1 MREYELEVLEQY
13 DIEVRSTRKIRGAF
27 FCDTDQGGLLL
38 KEVHFSEKRAPLLYQ
53 LCLQLKEEGF
63 ERVDLPVLTKEGNCL
78 SVYRDGTHYLL
89 KHWFTG
95 RECDVRKETE
105 VLQSVRNLARLHQ
118 VMFWREGDLP
128 VGNGQGQIEQR
139 KETAEEKTE
148 MGSGIENEWN
158 RAIFSEPVCGGN
170 LKEDYLRH
178 NRELRKVREYIRR
191 RSRKDEFELLYLRHF
206 EEMNRLADL
215 VMQRLERTEY
225 DALYRESLAGKC
237 LVHGDYNYHNL
248 LFVQG
253 EIATTG
259 FERFHIEIQM
269 ADFYY
274 FFRKVMEKHGWKE
287 SLGVKMLEAYDGVR
301 PLKKAEK
308 EYLAIRL
315 LYPEKFWKIA
325 NSYYHSNKAWVP
337 QKNTEKLK
345 ICVSQTEGKIAL
357 IEKIFSFHL

>member
-118 VMFWREGDLP
+118 VMFWRDGNSI
-128 VGNGQGQIEQR
+128 VGKGQGQTEQR
-139 KETAEEKTE
+139 DETDEAKTE

-178 NRELRKVREYIRR
+178 NRELRKVREYIRC

-215 VMQRLERTEY
+215 VIQRLERTGY
-225 DALYRESLAGKC
+225 DALYRESLVRKC

-248 LFVQG
+248 LVVQG

-301 PLKKAEK
+301 PLEKAEK
-308 EYLAIRL
+308 EYLALRL